1 MPGTL
6 SLSYFPAEQEI
17 QGRRILLIGDIL
29 DTGQTLE
36 FLRKKL
42 LAQAARNVKTGVL
55 LDKAARRAVNSE
67 ADFCGFVIEDVFVVG
82 HGLNFAGRYRILP
95 YLATLRPE
103 VYAQAV
109 HTE

>member
-42 LAQAARNVKTGVL
+42 LAQGARKVKTCVL

-67 ADFCGFVIEDVFVVG
+67 ADLCDFVIEDVFVVG
-82 HGLNFAGRYRILP
+82 YGLDFVGRYRNLR

-103 VYAQAV
+103 GYAQAV